1 MREKLAR
8 LIKERSLKLGNFIL
22 ASGRRSNYYIDARI
36 ITLDPEGAEL
46 ISELFLQEIY
56 RHKEVEAIGGMS
68 LGADPIVSSV
78 VLKSYQKGKPI
89 SGFLVRKKEKEH
101 GMGKRIEGNIK
112 PGWKVVIVDDVVTS
126 GNSLLEAARAAEDA
140 GAKVMLTMAVVDR
153 EEGGA
158 EKIKEKYPFFS
169 IFKISELMEGKK

>member
-1 MREKLAR
+1 MKERLAK
-8 LIKERSLKLGNFIL
+8 LIKERSLKIGDFIL
-22 ASGRRSNYYIDARI
+22 ASGKRSNYYIDARI

-56 RHKEVEAIGGMS
+56 RHQEVGAIGGMS
-68 LGADPIVSSV
+68 LGADPIVSSI

-89 SGFLVRKKEKEH
+89 PGFLVRKKEKEH
-101 GMGKRIEGNIK
+101 GMGKRIEGNIE

-126 GNSLLEAARAAEDA
+126 GGSLLEAAKAAEEA
-140 GAKVMLTMAVVDR
+140 GARVVLTMAVVDR

-158 EKIKEKYPFFS
+158 KRIKEKYPFFS
-169 IFKISELMEGKK
+169 IFKISELMEGKR